1 MFNLLKRYITSRSE
15 VQEETLVLI
24 CSHFSLVKARRNEI
38 LIRFDEV
45 CKGYYFVND
54 GCLRLFT
61 YNVDGNETT
70 KVWSVVDK
78 KVTDEQGRIK
88 EFLDQRQQNKGI
100 YKLTFFV
107 KDYFASKKMESFYPF
122 VDVVFQ
128 IQDDKHYHV
137 PITLSAYG
145 YSTYRGN

>member
-1 MFNLLKRYITSRSE
+1 MFNLLKSYFTSRSE
-15 VQEETLVLI
+15 VQEETLDLI
-24 CSHFSLVKARRNEI
+24 CSHFSLVKAGRNEI

-45 CKGYYFVND
+45 CKGYYLVND

>member
-1 MFNLLKRYITSRSE
+1 MKKIILSVLLGMVLNIAYGQAPTYQLSSHILDVSSGMPASGVT
-15 VQEETLVLI
+15 VQLEKL
-24 CSHFSLVKARRNEI
+24 NE
-38 LIRFDEV
+38 
-45 CKGYYFVND
+45 K
-54 GCLRLFT
+54 
-61 YNVDGNETT
+61 T
-70 KVWSVVDK
+70 KVWSFIDK

-88 EFLDQRQQNKGI
+88 EFLDGRQQNRGI

-107 KDYFASKKMESFYPF
+107 KEYFSYKKTESFYPF